1 MSWDNDNIPELVKNT
16 YTYENSVLPPPQ
28 IQVPVVPKVKSPRSI
43 ILERLIKTVPIRNP
57 IFEEARLKL
66 QEAHKKMLESLTPF
80 ELYTITQ
87 TIHHGDKLCNY
98 FLRGS
103 DTLSLYDNMY
113 SESVSKEISEG
124 FYRGPWKK
132 YFFFLPLFYMNYPE
146 DKDYHHFDC
155 LTLQELF
162 KLHNPSNIFEKKIWD
177 NYIFPNIEAKDK
189 EYFRSFTWKYIQDQ
203 LKIMKNFPKAKN
215 YFVTYRGIDDNFI
228 KKFTN
233 PNSCYY
239 FHSYQS
245 TSVSYNIA
253 YKFAKDSMNIGA
265 VCTFWVHP
273 SCDYVYLEPV
283 SVYREDE
290 ILLAPGHRA
299 IFLYKSNQNDN
310 YHFMILPPDA
320 YSDLT
325 KVNNIRQHIK
335 NLTSQAPN
343 VDPHGIEP
351 IYERNANTNNVPPSY
366 ADGGSKKKK
375 SKRKT
380 RKQKRKQNKIAQ
392 GGFFMN
398 KITNPSSGLEGG
410 APKTSFS
417 YDMDL
422 VTVQPITQAQIKE
435 RERLFN
441 LINM

>member
-1 MSWDNDNIPELVKNT
+1 MSWDNNNNSFPEMVKNVYKT
-16 YTYENSVLPPPQ
+16 PVTPPTQSQTPE
-28 IQVPVVPKVKSPRSI
+28 VPKVKSPRTI
-43 ILERLIKTVPIRNP
+43 VLERLIKKVPIKNP
-57 IFEEARLKL
+57 IFEKSRLDL
-66 QEAHKKMLESLTPF
+66 QKAHTKILESLTPF

-113 SESVSKEISEG
+113 SDSVSKEISQG
-124 FYRGPWKK
+124 LYTGPWKK
-132 YFFFLPLFYMNYPE
+132 YFFFLPLFYMDYP
-146 DKDYHHFDC
+146 DGKKYDQYDC

-162 KLHNPSNIFEKKIWD
+162 KLHNPSYYFEKKVWD

-189 EYFRSFTWKYIQDQ
+189 EYFRSFTWKYIQDHLQ
-203 LKIMKNFPKAKN
+203 IIKKFPKAQN
-215 YFVTYRGIDDNFI
+215 YFVIYRGIEDDFI
-228 KKFTN
+228 QKFTN

-245 TSVSYNIA
+245 TSVSYKIA
-253 YKFAKDSMNIGA
+253 YEFAADNLKVGA

-273 SCDYVYLEPV
+273 SCEYVYLNPV

-310 YHFMILPPDA
+310 YHFMILPPDN

-343 VDPHGIEP
+343 IELYNIEP
-351 IYERNANTNNVPPSY
+351 IYQRNQNTNNVPPSY
-366 ADGGSKKKK
+366 ADGGSKNNK
-375 SKRKT
+375 SKSKT
-380 RKQKRKQNKIAQ
+380 RKNKGGKSLKSYAQ
-392 GGFFMN
+392 
-398 KITNPSSGLEGG
+398 GG
-410 APKTSFS
+410 APKTSFTS
-417 YDMDL
+417 DMDL
-422 VTVQPITQAQIKE
+422 VTERPITKAQSKE